1 MITCSS
7 FEPSWPEAGFGGAVC
22 RWRTTS
28 TDRSGSGDLP
38 NKQIFAFWPE
48 GWDVK
53 NSNCGHSC
61 PACHLAEPAINAAK
75 TEALLGNLR
84 FSGFFQV
91 FGCCLH
97 DNKLLLIHGVKQ
109 HINMLAAKAFFIPA
123 VTVYELVHGNIKH
136 ADEFDENTKTRILP
150 LFSIFII
157 VWDVRPTSSARY
169 SCVQPLFSR
178 ASFIASPRP

>member
-1 MITCSS
+1 MLRRGEFDCPYTFYNLPTMDFLHARRSPFFFSLLQCTKDYNKNGLQPTTSTALPKSGISFFWNVMITCSS
-7 FEPSWPEAGFGGAVC
+7 FEPSWPEAGFGGAVR

-75 TEALLGNLR
+75 TEA
-84 FSGFFQV
+84 
-91 FGCCLH
+91 
-97 DNKLLLIHGVKQ
+97 
-109 HINMLAAKAFFIPA
+109 P
-123 VTVYELVHGNIKH
+123 
-136 ADEFDENTKTRILP
+136 TRKPPFLW
-150 LFSIFII
+150 LFSSLRLLPP
-157 VWDVRPTSSARY
+157 WQQAPSHSW
-169 SCVQPLFSR
+169 C
-178 ASFIASPRP
+178 